1 MRAPQRL
8 ATALT
13 VMLIAA
19 PTAAAGEEQ
28 DFNVWT
34 GQFATIDIDRR
45 DRVFVRLE
53 AQERFTNDAD
63 RLGQLLLRPAVGYR
77 ISDTVSLVGGYAYV
91 LTNPPGPGEVNE
103 HRIFQELNVRLLKTA
118 GGTTLDSRT
127 RFEQRLFEE
136 DGKAALRLRQ
146 FVQLRAPI
154 SAKNKAVIYTEP
166 FVALNET
173 PLQRDGLA
181 LWRNFAGI
189 SVPLNDKIE
198 MVPGYL
204 NQYVFRNGDNRIDH
218 TANINVFMNF

>member
-1 MRAPQRL
+1 MRALPLL
-8 ATALT
+8 AVAPVLAI
-13 VMLIAA
+13 VAA
-19 PTAAAGEEQ
+19 PTAATAEEE
-28 DFNVWT
+28 DFNIWT
-34 GQFATIDIDRR
+34 GQFATINIDGN
-45 DRVFVRLE
+45 DKFFVRLE

-63 RLGQLLLRPAVGYR
+63 RLGQLLLRPAAGYR
-77 ISDTVSLVGGYAYV
+77 ISDSVSLVGGYAYV
-91 LTNPPGPGEVNE
+91 LTNPPGPAEVNE
-103 HRIFQELNVRLLKTA
+103 HRIFQELNVRLVKTA

-146 FVQLRAPI
+146 FVQLRTPI
-154 SAKNKAVIYTEP
+154 TAKNKAVIYTEP
-166 FVALNET
+166 FLALNQT

-181 LWRNFAGI
+181 LWRNFAGV

-204 NQYVFRNGDNRIDH
+204 NQYVFRSGENRIDH